1 MKKFFSPEVK
11 IALVAVAG
19 IVVLFFGMQFLKGL
33 NLFSSDVRYQMQF
46 DDVNGL
52 TLTTPVFANG
62 YKVGIVKEIQYDYEN
77 PQKAISVGVDIDKN
91 MKIPEGTKAEIVGD
105 LMGNIQVNLILGNG
119 KKMIAQNGLI
129 GGSIN
134 KGALGDV
141 QKMIPSI
148 EKMLP
153 KLDSIL
159 ANVNNILSDPGIKSS
174 IHNVDKITADLTT
187 STKQLNAL
195 LFQMNGA
202 LPTMTVKAN
211 SLLANANGMMVN
223 ANRGITEARNA
234 IKGANGMIANLN
246 NKVNALDV
254 ATTMAKVHTV
264 LDHVNTLTTTLNS
277 NKGSLGLLI
286 NDPTLYHNLNSTL
299 RDVDSLMV
307 NLKAHPKRYVHFSI
321 FGRKD
326 K

>member
-46 DDVNGL
+46 DDINGL

-91 MKIPEGTKAEIVGD
+91 MK
-105 LMGNIQVNLILGNG
+105 IQVNLILGNG

-159 ANVNNILSDPGIKSS
+159 ANVNSILSDPGIKGS

-211 SLLANANGMMVN
+211 SLLANANAMQS
-223 ANRGITEARNA
+223 R
-234 IKGANGMIANLN
+234 
-246 NKVNALDV
+246 AL
-254 ATTMAKVHTV
+254 MA
-264 LDHVNTLTTTLNS
+264 
-277 NKGSLGLLI
+277 
-286 NDPTLYHNLNSTL
+286 
-299 RDVDSLMV
+299 
-307 NLKAHPKRYVHFSI
+307 
-321 FGRKD
+321 
-326 K
+326 

>member
-46 DDVNGL
+46 DDINGL

-119 KKMIAQNGLI
+119 KKMIGQNGLI

-195 LFQMNGA
+195 LLQMNGA

-223 ANRGITEARNA
+223 ANGGITEARTA

-254 ATTMAKVHTV
+254 ATTMAKVNTV
-264 LDHVNTLTTTLNS
+264 LEQVNTLTTTLNS
-277 NKGSLGLLI
+277 NKGSMGLLM